1 MSSLLAGR
9 TAIVTGAASGVG
21 EAIASRLAQSGA
33 RVIGLDVNLGG
44 LEALVQRIREGGGAA
59 DAYRL
64 DVSSEEEWE
73 AFDPWFRSRYG
84 GLHVF
89 VGNAGI
95 FDVRRLEDT
104 SLDQWTKLIR
114 INLDGVFLGTRTAVR
129 LMKETPVLD
138 GCLHAI
144 INVSSIGAMI
154 GAPFGST
161 YHMTKAGV
169 RLFTKSVALECG
181 ALGYPI
187 RANTVHPGTTE
198 TPMGSQLFRDR
209 ATITGSTEEEV
220 RAGLVRLF
228 PLGRLGQPDD
238 VAGAVVFLA
247 GPDANF
253 MTGTELIIDGGFTA
267 R

>member
-1 MSSLLAGR
+1 MSKLLTGR
-9 TAIVTGAASGVG
+9 TAVVTGAASGVG
-21 EAIASRLAQSGA
+21 DAIASRLAQSGA
-33 RVIGLDVNLGG
+33 HVVGLDLNLEG

-64 DVSSEEEWE
+64 DVSSEQEWE
-73 AFDPWFRSRYG
+73 GFDPWFRSRYG

-104 SLDQWTKLIR
+104 SLEQWTRLVR
-114 INLDGVFLGTRTAVR
+114 VNLDGVFLGTRTAVR
-129 LMKETPVLD
+129 IMKDTPIIE

-144 INVSSIGAMI
+144 VNVSSIGAMI
-154 GAPFGST
+154 GAPYGAT
-161 YHMTKAGV
+161 YHMTKGGV

-187 RANTVHPGTTE
+187 RANTIHPGTTE
-198 TPMGSQLFRDR
+198 TPMGNQLFRDR
-209 ATITGSTEEEV
+209 AAITGSTEEEV
-220 RAGLVRLF
+220 RANLVRLF
-228 PLGRLGQPDD
+228 PLGRLGRPDD
-238 VAGAVVFLA
+238 IAGAVAFMA

-253 MTGTELIIDGGFTA
+253 MTGSELVIDGGFTA